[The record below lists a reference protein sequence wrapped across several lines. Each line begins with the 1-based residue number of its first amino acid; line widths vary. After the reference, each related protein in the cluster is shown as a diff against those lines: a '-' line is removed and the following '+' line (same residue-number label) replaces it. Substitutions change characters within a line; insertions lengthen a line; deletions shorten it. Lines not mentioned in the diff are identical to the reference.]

1 VQKVYTN
8 PLPVLPPRIAANA
21 PVLLEV
27 KSGCYHSVGEYWRR
41 ILDLGGDL
49 VEGIFL
55 ERVNRFLARVE
66 VDGREVG
73 VHVANSGRMKELF
86 VPGWRVL
93 VRPATGEHR
102 KTKFDLVLVDM
113 GSSLASADA
122 RMPNA
127 LVAEAVAN
135 GHLQQFAGY
144 PEIRREVT
152 FGDSRLDLML
162 EGAGGKCYIEAK
174 SVTLVEK
181 GVGLFPDA
189 PTVRG
194 AKHLRTL
201 ETVLEAGHRAAVV
214 FVIQRHDASQFATSD
229 SSDLD
234 LADAFRSAVAA
245 GVEAYAYNC
254 QVTERSIRLDQS
266 VPIRPYA
273 EVLGDA

>member
-1 VQKVYTN
+1 
-8 PLPVLPPRIAANA
+8 
-21 PVLLEV
+21 
-27 KSGCYHSVGEYWRR
+27 
-41 ILDLGGDL
+41 LDLGGDL

-55 ERVNRFLARVE
+55 ERLNRFLARVE
-66 VDGREVG
+66 VDGREVD

-93 VRPATGEHR
+93 VRPVSGNHR

-113 GSSLASADA
+113 GNALASADA
-122 RMPNA
+122 RMPNP
-127 LVAEAVAN
+127 LLAEGVAN

-144 PEIRREVT
+144 TDMRREVI

-162 EGAGGKCYIEAK
+162 EGPLGLCYIEAK
-174 SVTLVEK
+174 SVTLVTN

-189 PTVRG
+189 PTIRG

-214 FVIQRHDASQFATSD
+214 FVVQRPDASAFATSD
-229 SSDLD
+229 PSDPD
-234 LADAFRSAVAA
+234 LADALRSAVAA

-254 QVTERSIRLDQS
+254 EVTERSIRLDRAL
-266 VPIRPYA
+266 PIRSYVEA
-273 EVLGDA
+273 VGDG

>member
-1 VQKVYTN
+1 
-8 PLPVLPPRIAANA
+8 
-21 PVLLEV
+21 
-27 KSGCYHSVGEYWRR
+27 
-41 ILDLGGDL
+41 LDLGKEL

-93 VRPATGEHR
+93 VRPVAGEQR

-113 GSSLASADA
+113 GNALASADA

-127 LVAEAVAN
+127 LVAEGVAN
-135 GHLQQFAGY
+135 GHLAQFSEY
-144 PEIRREVT
+144 PEVRREVT

-162 EGAGGKCYIEAK
+162 EGAAGRCYIEAK

-189 PTVRG
+189 PTIRG
-194 AKHLRTL
+194 AKHLHTL

-214 FVIQRHDASQFATSD
+214 FVIQRPDASAFATSD
-229 SSDLD
+229 LSDPD
-234 LADAFRSAVAA
+234 LAAALKSAVAA

-254 QVTERSIRLDQS
+254 EVTERSIRLDKAL
-266 VPIRPYA
+266 PIRDYA
-273 EVLGDA
+273 DAVGNV

>member
-1 VQKVYTN
+1 M
-8 PLPVLPPRIAANA
+8 
-21 PVLLEV
+21 
-27 KSGCYHSVGEYWRR
+27 
-41 ILDLGGDL
+41 DLGDDL

-55 ERVNRFLARVE
+55 ERVNRFLARVS

-93 VRPATGEHR
+93 VRPVSGDHR

-113 GSSLASADA
+113 GNALASADA
-122 RMPNA
+122 RMPNP
-127 LVAEAVAN
+127 LLAEGVAN

-144 PEIRREVT
+144 TDMRREVI

-162 EGAGGKCYIEAK
+162 EGPSGRCYIEAK
-174 SVTLVEK
+174 SVTLVTN

-189 PTVRG
+189 PTLRG

-214 FVIQRHDASQFATSD
+214 FVVQRPDASAFATSD
-229 SSDLD
+229 PSDPD
-234 LADAFRSAVAA
+234 LADALRSAVAA

-254 QVTERSIRLDQS
+254 EVTERSIRLDQAL
-266 VPIRPYA
+266 PIRSYVEA
-273 EVLGDA
+273 VGDG

>member
-1 VQKVYTN
+1 M
-8 PLPVLPPRIAANA
+8 
-21 PVLLEV
+21 
-27 KSGCYHSVGEYWRR
+27 S
-41 ILDLGGDL
+41 LDLGDDL

-93 VRPATGEHR
+93 VRPVSRDHR

-113 GSSLASADA
+113 GNALVSADA
-122 RMPNA
+122 RMPNP
-127 LVAEAVAN
+127 LLAEGVAN

-144 PEIRREVT
+144 TDMRREVI

-162 EGAGGKCYIEAK
+162 EGPSDRCYIEAK
-174 SVTLVEK
+174 SVTLVMN

-189 PTVRG
+189 PTIRG

-214 FVIQRHDASQFATSD
+214 FVVQRPDASAFATSD
-229 SSDLD
+229 PSDPD
-234 LADAFRSAVAA
+234 LADALRSAVAA

-254 QVTERSIRLDQS
+254 EVTERSIRLDRAL
-266 VPIRPYA
+266 PIRSYVEA
-273 EVLGDA
+273 VGDG

>member
-1 VQKVYTN
+1 
-8 PLPVLPPRIAANA
+8 
-21 PVLLEV
+21 
-27 KSGCYHSVGEYWRR
+27 
-41 ILDLGGDL
+41 LDLGDDL

-93 VRPATGEHR
+93 VRPVAGEHR
-102 KTKFDLVLVDM
+102 KTKYDLVLVDM
-113 GSSLASADA
+113 GQALASADA
-122 RMPNA
+122 RAPNA
-127 LVAEAVAN
+127 LLAESVAN
-135 GHLQQFAGY
+135 GHLKQFAGY
-144 PEIRREVT
+144 TDIRREVT

-162 EGAGGKCYIEAK
+162 EGPQGRCYIEAK
-174 SVTLVEK
+174 SVTLVEN

-201 ETVLEAGHRAAVV
+201 ITVLEAGHRAAVV
-214 FVIQRHDASQFATSD
+214 FVVQRPDANAFATSD
-229 SSDLD
+229 PSDPE
-234 LADAFRSAVAA
+234 LALRSAVAA

-254 QVTERSIRLDQS
+254 EVTERSIRLDHS
-266 VPIRPYA
+266 LPIRLYA
-273 EVLGDA
+273 EAVGCA

>member
-1 VQKVYTN
+1 M
-8 PLPVLPPRIAANA
+8 
-21 PVLLEV
+21 
-27 KSGCYHSVGEYWRR
+27 
-41 ILDLGGDL
+41 DLGDDL

-93 VRPATGEHR
+93 VRPVAGEHR
-102 KTKFDLVLVDM
+102 KTKYDLVLVDM
-113 GSSLASADA
+113 GQALASADA
-122 RMPNA
+122 RAPNA
-127 LVAEAVAN
+127 LLAESVAN
-135 GHLQQFAGY
+135 GHLKQFAGY
-144 PEIRREVT
+144 TDIRREVT

-162 EGAGGKCYIEAK
+162 EGPQGRCYVEAK
-174 SVTLVEK
+174 SVTLVEN

-201 ETVLEAGHRAAVV
+201 ITVLEAGHRAAVV
-214 FVIQRHDASQFATSD
+214 FVVQRPDANAFATSD
-229 SSDLD
+229 LSDPE
-234 LADAFRSAVAA
+234 LAEALRSAVAA

-254 QVTERSIRLDQS
+254 EVTERSIRLNHS
-266 VPIRPYA
+266 LPIRLYA
-273 EVLGDA
+273 EAVGCA

>member
-1 VQKVYTN
+1 M
-8 PLPVLPPRIAANA
+8 
-21 PVLLEV
+21 
-27 KSGCYHSVGEYWRR
+27 
-41 ILDLGGDL
+41 DLGDEL

-66 VDGREVG
+66 VDGQEVG

-93 VRPATGEHR
+93 VRPVPGENR
-102 KTKFDLVLVDM
+102 KTKFDLALVDM
-113 GSSLASADA
+113 GNALASADA

-127 LVAEAVAN
+127 LVAEGVAN
-135 GHLQQFAGY
+135 GHLAQFGDY
-144 PEIRREVT
+144 LEVRREVT

-162 EGAGGKCYIEAK
+162 EGPPGRCYIEAK

-194 AKHLRTL
+194 VKHLHTL
-201 ETVLEAGHRAAVV
+201 ETVLEAGHRAAVI
-214 FVIQRHDASQFATSD
+214 FVIQRPDASSFATSD
-229 SSDLD
+229 PSDPD
-234 LADAFRSAVAA
+234 LAAAFRSAVAA

-254 QVTERSIRLDQS
+254 EVTERLIRLDQAL
-266 VPIRPYA
+266 PIRDYA
-273 EVLGDA
+273 EAVGDA

>member
-1 VQKVYTN
+1 M
-8 PLPVLPPRIAANA
+8 
-21 PVLLEV
+21 
-27 KSGCYHSVGEYWRR
+27 
-41 ILDLGGDL
+41 DLGDDL

-66 VDGREVG
+66 VDGQEVD

-93 VRPATGEHR
+93 VRPVSGDHR

-113 GSSLASADA
+113 GDALASADA
-122 RMPNA
+122 QMPNP
-127 LVAEAVAN
+127 LLAEGVAN

-144 PEIRREVT
+144 TDMRREVI

-162 EGAGGKCYIEAK
+162 EGPSGRCYIEAK
-174 SVTLVEK
+174 SVTLVTN

-189 PTVRG
+189 PTIRG

-214 FVIQRHDASQFATSD
+214 FVVQRPDASAFATSD
-229 SSDLD
+229 PSDPD
-234 LADAFRSAVAA
+234 LADALRSAVAA

-254 QVTERSIRLDQS
+254 EVTERSIRLDQAL
-266 VPIRPYA
+266 PIRPYA
-273 EVLGDA
+273 EVVGDG

>member
-1 VQKVYTN
+1 M
-8 PLPVLPPRIAANA
+8 
-21 PVLLEV
+21 
-27 KSGCYHSVGEYWRR
+27 
-41 ILDLGGDL
+41 DLGDDL

-93 VRPATGEHR
+93 VRPVSGNHR

-113 GSSLASADA
+113 GNALASADA
-122 RMPNA
+122 RMPNP
-127 LVAEAVAN
+127 LLAEGVAN

-144 PEIRREVT
+144 TDMRREVI

-162 EGAGGKCYIEAK
+162 EGPSGRCYIEAK
-174 SVTLVEK
+174 SVTLVTN

-189 PTVRG
+189 PSTRG

-214 FVIQRHDASQFATSD
+214 FVVQRPDASAFATSD
-229 SSDLD
+229 PSDPD
-234 LADAFRSAVAA
+234 LADALRSAVAA

-254 QVTERSIRLDQS
+254 EVTERSIRLDQAL
-266 VPIRPYA
+266 PIRPYA
-273 EVLGDA
+273 EAVGDG

>member
-1 VQKVYTN
+1 M
-8 PLPVLPPRIAANA
+8 
-21 PVLLEV
+21 
-27 KSGCYHSVGEYWRR
+27 
-41 ILDLGGDL
+41 DLGDDL

-93 VRPATGEHR
+93 VRPVSGDHR

-113 GSSLASADA
+113 GNALASADA
-122 RMPNA
+122 RMPNP
-127 LVAEAVAN
+127 LLAEGVAN

-144 PEIRREVT
+144 TDMRREVI

-162 EGAGGKCYIEAK
+162 EGPLGLCYIEAK
-174 SVTLVEK
+174 SVTLVTN

-189 PTVRG
+189 PSTRG

-214 FVIQRHDASQFATSD
+214 FVVQRPDASAFATSD
-229 SSDLD
+229 PSDPD
-234 LADAFRSAVAA
+234 FADALRSALAA

-254 QVTERSIRLDQS
+254 EVTERSIRLDQAL
-266 VPIRPYA
+266 PIRSYVEA
-273 EVLGDA
+273 VGDG

>member
-1 VQKVYTN
+1 M
-8 PLPVLPPRIAANA
+8 
-21 PVLLEV
+21 
-27 KSGCYHSVGEYWRR
+27 
-41 ILDLGGDL
+41 DLGDDL

-93 VRPATGEHR
+93 VRPVSGNHR

-113 GSSLASADA
+113 GNALASADA
-122 RMPNA
+122 RMPNP
-127 LVAEAVAN
+127 LLAEGVAN

-144 PEIRREVT
+144 TDMRREVI

-162 EGAGGKCYIEAK
+162 EGPLGLCYIEAK
-174 SVTLVEK
+174 SVTLVTN

-189 PTVRG
+189 PSTRG

-214 FVIQRHDASQFATSD
+214 FVVQRPDASAFATSD
-229 SSDLD
+229 PSDPD
-234 LADAFRSAVAA
+234 FADALRSALAA

-254 QVTERSIRLDQS
+254 EVTARSIRLDQAL
-266 VPIRPYA
+266 PIRSYA
-273 EVLGDA
+273 EVVGDG

>member
-1 VQKVYTN
+1 
-8 PLPVLPPRIAANA
+8 
-21 PVLLEV
+21 
-27 KSGCYHSVGEYWRR
+27 
-41 ILDLGGDL
+41 LDLGDDL

-55 ERVNRFLARVE
+55 ERLNRFLARVE
-66 VDGREVG
+66 VDGREVD

-93 VRPATGEHR
+93 VRPVSGDHR

-113 GSSLASADA
+113 GNALASADA
-122 RMPNA
+122 RMPNP
-127 LVAEAVAN
+127 LLAEGVAN

-144 PEIRREVT
+144 TDMRREVI

-162 EGAGGKCYIEAK
+162 EGPLGLCYIEAK
-174 SVTLVEK
+174 SVTLVTN

-189 PTVRG
+189 PSTRG

-214 FVIQRHDASQFATSD
+214 FVVQRPDASAFATSD
-229 SSDLD
+229 PSDPD
-234 LADAFRSAVAA
+234 FADALRSALAA

-254 QVTERSIRLDQS
+254 EVTERSIRLDQAL
-266 VPIRPYA
+266 PIRSYVEA
-273 EVLGDA
+273 VGDG

>member
-1 VQKVYTN
+1 M
-8 PLPVLPPRIAANA
+8 
-21 PVLLEV
+21 
-27 KSGCYHSVGEYWRR
+27 
-41 ILDLGGDL
+41 DLGNDL

-93 VRPATGEHR
+93 VRPVSGDHR

-113 GSSLASADA
+113 GNGLVSADA
-122 RMPNA
+122 RMPNP
-127 LVAEAVAN
+127 LLAEGVAN

-144 PEIRREVT
+144 TDMRREVI

-162 EGAGGKCYIEAK
+162 EGPSDRCYIEAK
-174 SVTLVEK
+174 SVTLVTN

-189 PTVRG
+189 PTIRG

-214 FVIQRHDASQFATSD
+214 FVVQRPDASAFATSD
-229 SSDLD
+229 PSDPD
-234 LADAFRSAVAA
+234 LADALRSAVAA

-254 QVTERSIRLDQS
+254 EVTERSIRLDRAL
-266 VPIRPYA
+266 PIRSYVEA
-273 EVLGDA
+273 VGDG

>member
-1 VQKVYTN
+1 M
-8 PLPVLPPRIAANA
+8 
-21 PVLLEV
+21 
-27 KSGCYHSVGEYWRR
+27 
-41 ILDLGGDL
+41 DLGDDL

-66 VDGREVG
+66 VDGREVD

-93 VRPATGEHR
+93 VRPVSGDHR

-113 GSSLASADA
+113 GNALASADA
-122 RMPNA
+122 RMPNP
-127 LVAEAVAN
+127 LLAEGVAN

-144 PEIRREVT
+144 TDMRREVI

-162 EGAGGKCYIEAK
+162 EGPSGRCYIEAK
-174 SVTLVEK
+174 SVTLVTN

-189 PTVRG
+189 PTISG

-214 FVIQRHDASQFATSD
+214 FVVQRPDASAFATSD
-229 SSDLD
+229 PSDPD
-234 LADAFRSAVAA
+234 LADALRSAVAA

-254 QVTERSIRLDQS
+254 EVTERSIRLDQAL
-266 VPIRPYA
+266 PIRSYVEA
-273 EVLGDA
+273 VGDG

>member
-1 VQKVYTN
+1 M
-8 PLPVLPPRIAANA
+8 
-21 PVLLEV
+21 
-27 KSGCYHSVGEYWRR
+27 
-41 ILDLGGDL
+41 DLGDDL

-93 VRPATGEHR
+93 VRPVSPAANKAR

-113 GSSLASADA
+113 GSAWASADA

-127 LVAEAVAN
+127 LLAEGVAN
-135 GHLQQFAGY
+135 GHLKQFSGY
-144 PEIRREVT
+144 TEMRREVT

-162 EGAGGKCYIEAK
+162 EGPAGRCYIEAK
-174 SVTLVEK
+174 SVTLVEN

-214 FVIQRHDASQFATSD
+214 FVVQRPDAVAFATSD
-229 SSDLD
+229 PSDAD
-234 LADAFRSAVAA
+234 LAEAFRHAVAA

-254 QVTERSIRLDQS
+254 EVTERLIRLDQAL
-266 VPIRPYA
+266 PIRPYA
-273 EVLGDA
+273 EAMGNG

>member
-1 VQKVYTN
+1 M
-8 PLPVLPPRIAANA
+8 
-21 PVLLEV
+21 
-27 KSGCYHSVGEYWRR
+27 
-41 ILDLGGDL
+41 DLGDDL

-93 VRPATGEHR
+93 VRPVSGDHR
-102 KTKFDLVLVDM
+102 KTKFELVLVDM
-113 GSSLASADA
+113 GDALASADA
-122 RMPNA
+122 QMPNP
-127 LVAEAVAN
+127 LLAEGVAN

-144 PEIRREVT
+144 TDMRREVI

-162 EGAGGKCYIEAK
+162 EGPSGRCYIEAK
-174 SVTLVEK
+174 SVTLVTN

-189 PTVRG
+189 PTIRG

-214 FVIQRHDASQFATSD
+214 FVVQRPDASAFATSD
-229 SSDLD
+229 PSDPD
-234 LADAFRSAVAA
+234 LADALRSAVAA

-254 QVTERSIRLDQS
+254 EVTERSIRLDQAL
-266 VPIRPYA
+266 PIRSYVEA
-273 EVLGDA
+273 VGDG

>member
-1 VQKVYTN
+1 M
-8 PLPVLPPRIAANA
+8 
-21 PVLLEV
+21 
-27 KSGCYHSVGEYWRR
+27 
-41 ILDLGGDL
+41 DLGDDL

-93 VRPATGEHR
+93 VRPVSRDHR

-113 GSSLASADA
+113 GNALVSADA
-122 RMPNA
+122 RMPNP
-127 LVAEAVAN
+127 LLAEGVAN

-144 PEIRREVT
+144 TDMRREVI

-162 EGAGGKCYIEAK
+162 EGPSDRCYIEAK
-174 SVTLVEK
+174 SVTLVMN

-189 PTVRG
+189 PTIRG

-214 FVIQRHDASQFATSD
+214 FVVQRPDASAFATSD
-229 SSDLD
+229 PSDPD
-234 LADAFRSAVAA
+234 LADALRSAVAA

-254 QVTERSIRLDQS
+254 EVTERSIRLDRAL
-266 VPIRPYA
+266 PIRSYVEA
-273 EVLGDA
+273 VGDD

>member
-1 VQKVYTN
+1 M
-8 PLPVLPPRIAANA
+8 
-21 PVLLEV
+21 
-27 KSGCYHSVGEYWRR
+27 
-41 ILDLGGDL
+41 DLGDDL

-93 VRPATGEHR
+93 VRPVSGDHR

-113 GSSLASADA
+113 GNALASADA
-122 RMPNA
+122 RMPNP
-127 LVAEAVAN
+127 LLAEGVAN

-144 PEIRREVT
+144 TDMRREVI

-162 EGAGGKCYIEAK
+162 EGPSGRCYIEAK
-174 SVTLVEK
+174 SVTLVTN

-189 PTVRG
+189 PTIRG

-214 FVIQRHDASQFATSD
+214 FVVQRPDASAFATSD
-229 SSDLD
+229 PSDPD
-234 LADAFRSAVAA
+234 FADALRSALAA

-254 QVTERSIRLDQS
+254 EVTERSIRLDQAL
-266 VPIRPYA
+266 PIRSYVEA
-273 EVLGDA
+273 VGDG

>member
-1 VQKVYTN
+1 M
-8 PLPVLPPRIAANA
+8 
-21 PVLLEV
+21 
-27 KSGCYHSVGEYWRR
+27 
-41 ILDLGGDL
+41 DLGGDL

-66 VDGREVG
+66 VGGREVG

-93 VRPATGEHR
+93 VRPVSGEHR

-113 GSSLASADA
+113 GPALASCDSRA
-122 RMPNA
+122 PNA
-127 LVAEAVAN
+127 LVAEGVAT
-135 GHLQQFAGY
+135 GHLKQFAGY
-144 PEIRREVT
+144 PDIRREVT

-162 EGAGGKCYIEAK
+162 EGPEGRCYIEAK
-174 SVTLVEK
+174 SVTLVEN

-214 FVIQRHDASQFATSD
+214 FVIQRPDASAFATSD
-229 SSDLD
+229 PSDPD
-234 LADAFRSAVAA
+234 LADALRSAVAA

-254 QVTERSIRLDQS
+254 EVTERMIRLDQS
-266 VPIRPYA
+266 LPIRPYSEA
-273 EVLGDA
+273 VGNA